1 MSVISKEYQI
11 LSQKVRSEQAVHVE
25 KLDARNQLLKEIRS
39 MRETNKCK
47 KREIVEVNDRIST
60 EEFQRVKQQGT
71 LNSIKRKI
79 AIEEPVNGIKK
90 MQETLEKQLEIKEKE
105 L

>member
-1 MSVISKEYQI
+1 V
-11 LSQKVRSEQAVHVE
+11 
-25 KLDARNQLLKEIRS
+25 
-39 MRETNKCK
+39 K
-47 KREIVEVNDRIST
+47 K
-60 EEFQRVKQQGT
+60 QGT

-79 AIEEPVNGIKK
+79 AIEEPVDGIKK